1 MSENVPVYNGSKYE
15 ILPDDSKVIHG
26 VRVYRIRAKKTFATR
41 VGIVN
46 EGDLGGYVEYGNT
59 LHDSGDSK
67 ECWIDENSVV
77 LGRVVILGNAIVLS
91 STIDNTGKPEL
102 ERYLSIRGD
111 TTIKESL
118 IICHGTVSDSS
129 ISNSDLRNACM
140 IETSDIV
147 RSNVSNAYIARS
159 DIMDASVDGNCDN
172 FIRISQSSVY
182 GVVKGCV
189 TLKETVVPPIT
200 DLSKDI
206 FESIRLQTGLI
217 PFKEADGKYYVI
229 AYKQVRKDMRSF
241 YDKNFKYRV
250 GEYAVAE
257 DCDESDEPCKS
268 GLHFSHANYW
278 IRNESAASSVFLT
291 AKICLNDIVMVGL
304 GKIRCRKAF
313 IMDSYEVKN
322 SRYKDNDT
330 IPDSELTFRPTC

>member
-26 VRVYRIRAKKTFATR
+26 VRVYRIRAKKTFTTR
-41 VGIVN
+41 LGIVN
-46 EGDLGGYVEYGNT
+46 EGDLGGYVEHGNN

-67 ECWIDENSVV
+67 ECWIYEDSVV

-91 STIDNTGKPEL
+91 STIDNTDKRD
-102 ERYLSIRGD
+102 RYLSIRGD

-118 IICHGTVSDSS
+118 IICHGTISDSS
-129 ISNSDLRNACM
+129 ICNSDLRNTCM
-140 IETSDIV
+140 IDTSDIV
-147 RSNVSNAYIARS
+147 RSDVSNA
-159 DIMDASVDGNCDN
+159 DIEYSNIKDASVDGNCDDC
-172 FIRISQSSVY
+172 IRICQSDVY

-189 TLKETVVPPIT
+189 KLEKTVVLSCT
-200 DLSKDI
+200 DMSKDI
-206 FESIRLQTGLI
+206 LESIRLQTGLI

-229 AYKQVRKDMRSF
+229 AYKQVQKDLTSF
-241 YDKNFKYRV
+241 YDKNFKYYV
-250 GEYAVAE
+250 GEYAVVN
-257 DCDESDEPCKS
+257 DCDESDKPCAS

-291 AKICLNDIVMVGL
+291 AKICLDDIIMVGY

-313 IMDSYEVKN
+313 ILDSYEVKN
-322 SRYKDNDT
+322 SRDRDK
-330 IPDSELTFRPTC
+330 EGV